1 VTLCL
6 TVLEEL
12 YLQLYRYDDFTS
24 GNAFKCTLTAL
35 SAVCKD
41 IIFGRY
47 SSFGF
52 LITFHKVSSCLKTIH
67 IQVTFTFVRIIMH
80 SISLLIRA
88 VRPT

>member
-1 VTLCL
+1 VTLCI

-12 YLQLYRYDDFTS
+12 YLQLYHCDDFTS
-24 GNAFKCTLTAL
+24 GKAFKCTLTAL

-47 SSFGF
+47 LSFEF
-52 LITFHKVSSCLKTIH
+52 LITFHKVGSCLKTIH
-67 IQVTFTFVRIIMH
+67 IQDTFIFVRIIMH